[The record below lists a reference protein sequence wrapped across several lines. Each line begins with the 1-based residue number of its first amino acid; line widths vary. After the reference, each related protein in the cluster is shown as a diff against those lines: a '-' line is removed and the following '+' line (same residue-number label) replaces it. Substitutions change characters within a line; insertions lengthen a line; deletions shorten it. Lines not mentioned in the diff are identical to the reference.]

1 MLHATV
7 NPQSGAIKRRELL
20 PLTRQAALRVTP

>member
-1 MLHATV
+1 MLHVTANT
-7 NPQSGAIKRRELL
+7 QSDAIERRELL